1 MTSHFLKDV
10 AAERLPKMSYRP
22 AEIRAIRELSRAGLI
37 IARFADRDGYGEI
50 PYAQVIAITEKGH
63 RERLEVDIRRPATEA
78 A

>member
-1 MTSHFLKDV
+1 M
-10 AAERLPKMSYRP
+10 
-22 AEIRAIRELSRAGLI
+22 I